1 MSVSVCEIWFC
12 MFRVLV
18 SVCACLRSCA
28 CSVMA
33 SSVNVQVRKARCV
46 IQWRLGVFLTFRCR

>member
-12 MFRVLV
+12 MLRVLV

-33 SSVNVQVRKARCV
+33 SSVNVHMRKARRI
-46 IQWRLGVFLTFRCR
+46 IQWRLDVFLTF